1 MRHDLQREFLRRA
14 DESSHRRLI
23 TQIEQILGTSIG
35 FRVCEMPIFVSHDMR
50 RTLEEAA
57 IALTIQ
63 SISSAVTARTTRCIP
78 DSARVPNESDRP
90 LFSVVDFAI
99 TMNEEGAL
107 VPKLI
112 ELQGFPSLFGY
123 QLIYTSQ
130 MQNVYDLADT
140 TAFCS
145 NLSYDAYTSLLDECI
160 VAGHPRNEVAL
171 VELDPLMQK
180 TRPDFLA
187 LEQLIG
193 LRTIN
198 IRDIVIQDRSLIYTD
213 HRARQHQLRRVFNR
227 AIVDELNEKQVSLG
241 FSWTDDLNVE
251 WAGHPNWYF
260 LMSKASMPFLS
271 HGSVPRSQLLSEID
285 QLPHQLDGYVL
296 KPLYAFAGKGVVVAP
311 KESDIV
317 DIPNEQRHE
326 WMLQE
331 RVEYARCIPTP
342 HGNNAVEIR
351 IMSVWPDRFNEP
363 LPVMSLARTGRGAY
377 MGARYNT
384 EPWTGSSGCLFV

>member
-14 DESSHRRLI
+14 DDSSHRRLI

-35 FRVCEMPIFVSHDMR
+35 FRVCEMPIFVSHEMR

-63 SISSAVTARTTRCIP
+63 SVSSAVTARTTRCIP

-99 TMNEEGAL
+99 TMNGEGEL

-112 ELQGFPSLFGY
+112 ELQGFPSLYGY

-140 TAFCS
+140 TPFCS
-145 NLSYDAYTSLLDECI
+145 DLSYDAYTSLLDECI

-171 VELDPLMQK
+171 IELDPLMQK

-193 LRTIN
+193 LQTID
-198 IRDIVIQDRSLIYTD
+198 IRDIVGQDGSLIYTD
-213 HRARQHQLRRVFNR
+213 KRARQHQLRRVFNR
-227 AIVDELNEKQVSLG
+227 AIVDELNERQVSLG

-271 HGSVPRSQLLSEID
+271 HDSVPRSQLLSELD
-285 QLPHQLDGYVL
+285 QLPPQLDGYVL

-331 RVEYARCIPTP
+331 RVDYARCIPTP

-351 IMSVWPDRFNEP
+351 IMSVWPNRFNEP

-384 EPWTGSSGCLFV
+384 DPWTGSSGCLFV

>member
-1 MRHDLQREFLRRA
+1 MRLDLQREFLRRA
-14 DESSHRRLI
+14 DESTHHRLI
-23 TQIEQILGTSIG
+23 TQIEQILGTSVG
-35 FRVCEMPIFVSHDMR
+35 FRVCEMPIFVSHEMR

-57 IALTIQ
+57 VALTMQ
-63 SISSAVTARTTRCIP
+63 CTHASVTAHTSKSIP
-78 DSARVPNESDRP
+78 DIARVPNQSDRP

-99 TMNEEGAL
+99 TMNEDGEF

-112 ELQGFPSLFGY
+112 ELQGFPSLYGY

-130 MQNVYDLADT
+130 MQNVYDLVDAT
-140 TAFCS
+140 PFCS
-145 NLSYDAYTSLLDECI
+145 ELSYDAYTSLLDECI
-160 VAGHPRNEVAL
+160 IAGHPRNEVAL

-180 TRPDFLA
+180 TRPDFIA
-187 LEQLIG
+187 LEHLIG
-193 LRTIN
+193 LQTIN
-198 IRDIVIQDRSLIYTD
+198 IRDIVRQGRSLVCGD
-213 HRARQHQLRRVFNR
+213 NGVGQHQLCRVFNR
-227 AIVDELNEKQVSLG
+227 AIVDELNEKRVSLG
-241 FSWTDDLNVE
+241 FSWTDDLDIE

-271 HGSVPRSQLLSEID
+271 HDSVPRSQLLSEFD
-285 QLPHQLDGYVL
+285 QLPRQLTGYVL

-317 DIPNEQRHE
+317 DIPSEQRHE

-351 IMSVWPDRFNEP
+351 IMSVWPDRSNKP

-384 EPWTGSSGCLFV
+384 DPWTGSSGCLFV